1 MGSASVMTARFAA
14 GRSDAGGFGSRRA
27 QGIAR
32 AALLVAVIT
41 VLARTVGFVR
51 VLVFARTVGPSC
63 LGDTYFTANA
73 IPNIL
78 FDVVAGGALASLA
91 VPLLA
96 GAVDRNDRDTAD
108 RTASALLCWTV
119 IVLAPVLVLVVLFAG
134 PLVSLLTGNGHPG
147 CDAGLEHEIGARML
161 VVFSPQVLL
170 YGVGIVLTGILQSH
184 R

>member
-1 MGSASVMTARFAA
+1 MGSASVVTARFAA

-32 AALLVAVIT
+32 AALLVAIIT

-96 GAVDRNDRDTAD
+96 GAADRDDA
-108 RTASALLCWTV
+108 ASGGAT
-119 IVLAPVLVLVVLFAG
+119 P
-134 PLVSLLTGNGHPG
+134 
-147 CDAGLEHEIGARML
+147 AGLS
-161 VVFSPQVLL
+161 FW
-170 YGVGIVLTGILQSH
+170 
-184 R
+184 